1 MDKSLWSLWGCS
13 SPCGAGLAAQHL
25 DWTAAWDWT
34 AALPSILTGD
44 WTAAW
49 DWTAALD
56 WTAASAA

>member
-1 MDKSLWSLWGCS
+1 VVIV
-13 SPCGAGLAAQHL
+13 GLVL
-25 DWTAAWDWT
+25 
-34 AALPSILTGD
+34 LPSILTGD

>member
-1 MDKSLWSLWGCS
+1 MDKSLCCVGWSSL
-13 SPCGAGLAAQHL
+13 CGAGLAAQHL

-44 WTAAW
+44 WTAA
-49 DWTAALD
+49 LD